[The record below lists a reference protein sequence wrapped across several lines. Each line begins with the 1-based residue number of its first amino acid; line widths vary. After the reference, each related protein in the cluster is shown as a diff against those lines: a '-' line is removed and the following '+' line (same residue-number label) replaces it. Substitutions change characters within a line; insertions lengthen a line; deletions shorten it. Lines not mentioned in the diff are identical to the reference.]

1 MRSFIF
7 AVFFFA
13 SLGVAKA
20 EPVTLDTFVQAE
32 TDAAIQ
38 FVYDRV
44 GLDHP

>member
-7 AVFFFA
+7 AVLFFT

-32 TDAAIQ
+32 TDAAIHL
-38 FVYDRV
+38 VYDRA
-44 GLDHP
+44 GLDYP

>member
-7 AVFFFA
+7 AVFFA
-13 SLGVAKA
+13 SPGVAKA

-38 FVYDRV
+38 LVYDRV
-44 GLDHP
+44 GLDHS